1 MTNLFKLPPFNTSSM
16 LKVGLILTLPALL
29 IACDGPETV
38 ANPFQDTGTPVN
50 DSPAAKDQAA
60 RDFEVSL
67 WNNLKANNRC
77 GQCHADVNGGQAPY
91 FADPANVNTS
101 YDAALPLVNL
111 SDPSSSQLVSKV
123 EAGHNCW
130 EQFDSVCADSIK
142 SMISNWAGVPDDNT
156 SARAI
161 KLTAPTI
168 KTPGDSK
175 TFPDLAD
182 SFSTT
187 IHPLLL
193 DNCIACHYE
202 EGLSQQQS
210 PFFANPDASSA
221 YEAVKPKVN
230 IDLPSNS
237 LLVQRL
243 LGKHNCWSDSCD
255 DDAADMQLA
264 IEQFADAIPTTQ
276 IDQNLITS
284 KALVLLDD
292 GIIASGG
299 NRHEFNMI
307 ALWEFKVGTG
317 STAFDT
323 SGIEPAMN
331 LSLNG
336 NVNWLGAYGLDFSG
350 GKAWADTQSSKKL
363 HDFIKSS
370 GEYSVEA
377 WVIPANVTQEDAN
390 ILSLDA
396 GSTNKNFALTQTLY
410 NYNFHNRTAQSNT
423 NGEPALSTPN
433 ADEVLQSSLQHVVAT
448 YDPITGRK
456 IFVNGELIDVPD
468 PISESTSIN
477 VWDDTFAFVLG
488 NSSAEGNPWA
498 GKVRLAAIHNKVLS
512 ETQIK
517 QNFDAGV
524 GQKYFLLFSIAEQTN
539 IADSYIKFEVS
550 QFDSFSYLFNQ
561 PTFINL
567 DPDWVLSGF
576 SIRKMRIGINGK
588 QAIAGQSFA
597 YLDETISSNT
607 YSADEG
613 QLLSSHGAV
622 IALEKGADSDEFFLT
637 FEFLAGNS
645 NAFIEPA
652 PIPPADPA
660 DAEPSS
666 DIGVRTFDEI
676 NATIAKITAIP
687 VTNTTVNNLYLQ
699 YKQQLPTVE
708 TIDAFL
714 SSHQMAIAQLALTS
728 CSERVNLDSVLLAID
743 RVLFTDVDFTESAE
757 TAFNTATKR
766 GYAIDPILN
775 VLLSTDLDTQPD
787 QTETA
792 NLLGADTPQT
802 LGSGSKTYAFDSLI
816 TEMTKCPRAPDTA
829 GVKYDPDDPTTG
841 DPHYNED
848 FPCDPVTDINTVAR
862 TAEIVKAVCAAAVG
876 SAAMLIQ

>member
-1 MTNLFKLPPFNTSSM
+1 M
-16 LKVGLILTLPALL
+16 L
-29 IACDGPETV
+29 IACDGPATV

-50 DSPAAKDQAA
+50 DSPAAAGQAE
-60 RDFEVSL
+60 RDFEANL
-67 WNNLKANNRC
+67 WNNLKADNRC
-77 GQCHADVNGGQAPY
+77 GQCHADISGGQAPY

-101 YDAALPLVNL
+101 YTAALPLVNL
-111 SDPSSSQLVSKV
+111 TDPSSSLLVSKV

-142 SMISNWAGVPDDNT
+142 SMISNWAGVPDDT
-156 SARAI
+156 TTARAI
-161 KLTAPTI
+161 KLTPPTI

-182 SFSTT
+182 SFEATV
-187 IHPLLL
+187 HPLLL
-193 DNCIACHYE
+193 DHCIACHYE

-210 PFFANPDASSA
+210 PFFANPDDASSS
-221 YEAVKPKVN
+221 YEAVKPKIN

-243 LGKHNCWSDSCD
+243 LGNHNCWSDCL
-255 DDAADMQLA
+255 DDAAEMQLA

-336 NVNWLGAYGLDFSG
+336 NVSWLGAYGLDFSG

-370 GEYSVEA
+370 GEYSLEA

-396 GSTNKNFALTQTLY
+396 GSTSKNFALTQTLY
-410 NYNFHNRTAQSNT
+410 NFNFHNRTALSDT

-448 YDPITGRK
+448 YDPVTGRQ

-498 GKVRLAAIHNKVLS
+498 GKIRLAAVHNKIL
-512 ETQIK
+512 TNDQIK
-517 QNFDAGV
+517 QNFEAGV
-524 GQKYFLLFSIAEQTN
+524 GQKYFLLFSIAEQTG
-539 IADSYIKFEVS
+539 IDDSYIKLEVS

-567 DPDWVLSGF
+567 DPAWVPGGF
-576 SIRKMRIGINGK
+576 TIQKMRIGINGK

-597 YLDETISSNT
+597 YLDETVGSST

-652 PIPPADPA
+652 PVPPADPA

-676 NATIAKITAIP
+676 NATIAKITGIP
-687 VTNTTVNNLYLQ
+687 VTNTTVNNLFVQ

-728 CSERVNLDSVLLAID
+728 CSERVNLDSALPAIQ
-743 RVLFTDVDFTESAE
+743 RKLFTDVDFTESAE
-757 TAFNTATKR
+757 TAFDTATKR
-766 GYAIDPILN
+766 GYAIDPVLN
-775 VLLSTDLDTQPD
+775 VLLPADLDSQPD
-787 QTETA
+787 QIEITD
-792 NLLGADTPQT
+792 LLGADTLQT
-802 LGSGSKTYAFDSLI
+802 LDSGVSTYGFDSLI
-816 TEMTKCPRAPDTA
+816 TEMTKCPVD
-829 GVKYDPDDPTTG
+829 G
-841 DPHYNED
+841 DPHYNVD

>member
-1 MTNLFKLPPFNTSSM
+1 MARFFKFSLFDTNSM
-16 LKVGLILTLPALL
+16 LKVGLILTLPAMLT
-29 IACDGPETV
+29 ACDGPATV
-38 ANPFQDTGTPVN
+38 ANPFQDTGTLVN
-50 DSPAAKDQAA
+50 DSPAAAGQAE
-60 RDFEVSL
+60 RDFEVNL
-67 WNNLKANNRC
+67 WNNLKTENRC
-77 GQCHADVNGGQAPY
+77 GQCHADISGGQAPY

-101 YDAALPLVNL
+101 YAAALPLVNL
-111 SDPSSSQLVSKV
+111 SDPSSSLLVTKV

-142 SMISNWAGVPDDNT
+142 SMISNWAGLPSDT
-156 SARAI
+156 TTARAI
-161 KLTAPTI
+161 KLTAPAI

-182 SFSTT
+182 SFEATV
-187 IHPLLL
+187 HPLLL
-193 DNCIACHYE
+193 DHCIACHYE

-221 YEAVKPKVN
+221 YEAVKPKIN

-243 LGKHNCWSDSCD
+243 LGNHNCWSDCL
-255 DDAADMQLA
+255 DDAAEMQLA

-299 NRHEFNMI
+299 NRHEYNMI

-331 LSLNG
+331 LNLNG
-336 NVNWLGAYGLDFSG
+336 NVSWLGAYGLDFSG

-370 GEYSVEA
+370 GEYTIEA

-390 ILSLDA
+390 MLSLDA
-396 GSTNKNFALTQTLY
+396 GSTSKNFALTQTLY
-410 NYNFHNRTAQSNT
+410 NYNFHNRTALSDT
-423 NGEPALSTPN
+423 NGDPALSTPN

-448 YDPITGRK
+448 YDPVTGRQ
-456 IFVNGELIDVPD
+456 IFVNGELINTPD
-468 PISESTSIN
+468 PITESTSIN

-488 NSSAEGNPWA
+488 NSSAEGNPWS
-498 GKVRLAAIHNKVLS
+498 GKIRLAAVHNKIL
-512 ETQIK
+512 TDAQIK

-524 GQKYFLLFSIAEQTN
+524 GQKYFLLFSIAEQTG
-539 IADSYIKFEVS
+539 IDDSYIKVEVS

-561 PTFINL
+561 PAFINL
-567 DPDWVLSGF
+567 NPDWVPGGF
-576 SIRKMRIGINGK
+576 TIQKMRIGINGK

-597 YLDETISSNT
+597 YLDETISSNS

-637 FEFLAGNS
+637 FEFLAGIS
-645 NAFIEPA
+645 NTFVEPA
-652 PIPPADPA
+652 PVPPADPA

-676 NATIAKITAIP
+676 NATIAKITGIP
-687 VTNTTVNNLYLQ
+687 VTNTTVNDLYLQ

-728 CSERVNLDSVLLAID
+728 CSERVNLDSALPAIQ
-743 RVLFTDVDFTESAE
+743 RKLFTDVDFTESAE
-757 TAFNTATKR
+757 TAFNTLTKR
-766 GYAIDPILN
+766 GYAIDPVLN

-787 QTETA
+787 QTETT
-792 NLLGADTPQT
+792 NLLGANTPQT
-802 LGSGSKTYAFDSLI
+802 LDSGSGTYSFDSLI
-816 TEMTKCPRAPDTA
+816 TEMTKCPVD
-829 GVKYDPDDPTTG
+829 G
-841 DPHYNED
+841 DPHFNED
-848 FPCDPVTDINTVAR
+848 FPCNPVTDINTVAR
-862 TAEIVKAVCAAAVG
+862 TAEIVKAICAAAVG

>member
-1 MTNLFKLPPFNTSSM
+1 MTNLFRTPSFKKTAFH
-16 LKVGLILTLPALL
+16 KVGLILMLPVIL
-29 IACDGPETV
+29 IACDGPATV
-38 ANPFQDTGTPVN
+38 QNPFQDNGTPVN
-50 DSPAAKDQAA
+50 DSPAAAGEEERA
-60 RDFEVSL
+60 YEINV
-67 WNNLKANNRC
+67 WNNLKTDNRC
-77 GQCHADVNGGQAPY
+77 GQCHADIDGGQAPY

-101 YDAALPLVNL
+101 YTAALPMVDFD
-111 SDPSSSQLVSKV
+111 DPSSSLMVTKV
-123 EAGHNCW
+123 AEGHNCW

-142 SMISNWAGVPDDNT
+142 SMISNWSGIPDDT
-156 SARAI
+156 TTARAI
-161 KLTAPTI
+161 KLTAPEI
-168 KTPGDSK
+168 KSPGDSK
-175 TFPDLAD
+175 TFPDSSD
-182 SFSTT
+182 SFATT
-187 IHPLLL
+187 VHPLLL
-193 DNCIACHYE
+193 DHCIACHYE

-210 PFFANPDASSA
+210 PFFSNPDANSA
-221 YEAVKPKVN
+221 YEAVKSKIN

-243 LGKHNCWSDSCD
+243 IGKHNCWSDECS
-255 DDAADMQLA
+255 DDATEMQTA
-264 IEQFADAIPTTQ
+264 IEQFAAAIPTTE
-276 IDQNLITS
+276 IDQTLITS

-307 ALWEFKVGTG
+307 AIWEFKVGTG

-331 LSLNG
+331 LSLDG
-336 NVNWLGAYGLDFSG
+336 NYNWLGAYGLDFFG
-350 GKAWADTQSSKKL
+350 GKAWADTQSSRKL

-370 GEYSVEA
+370 GEYSIEA

-390 ILSLDA
+390 ILSFDA
-396 GSTNKNFALTQTLY
+396 GSTRKNFALTQTLY

-423 NGEPALSTPN
+423 NGDPALSTPD
-433 ADEVLQSSLQHVVAT
+433 AAEVLQSSLQHVVAT
-448 YDPITGRK
+448 YDPVNGRQ
-456 IFVNGELIDVPD
+456 IFINGELIDVPD
-468 PISESTSIN
+468 PIGESTSIN

-488 NSSAEGNPWA
+488 NSSSEGNPWS
-498 GKVRLAAIHNKVLS
+498 GKIRLAAVHNKILT

-517 QNFDAGV
+517 QNFEAGV
-524 GQKYFLLFSIAEQTN
+524 GQKYFLLFSIAEQTG
-539 IADSYIKFEVS
+539 IDDSFIKVEVS
-550 QFDSFSYLFNQ
+550 QFDNFSYLFYE

-567 DPDWVLSGF
+567 DPTWVPGGF
-576 SIRKMRIGINGK
+576 AIQKMRIGINGK
-588 QAIAGQSFA
+588 QAIAGQSFG
-597 YLDETISSNT
+597 YLDETVSSDL

-613 QLLSSHGAV
+613 QLLSTHGAV

-652 PIPPADPA
+652 PIPPAAPV

-676 NATIAKITAIP
+676 NATIAKLTGIP

-728 CSERVNLDSVLLAID
+728 CSERVNLDSALATGDIN
-743 RVLFTDVDFTESAE
+743 RLLFTNVNFSESAQ
-757 TAFNTATKR
+757 TAFDTATKR
-766 GYAIDPILN
+766 GYAIDPVLD
-775 VLLSTDLDTQPD
+775 VLLSTDLDSQPD

-792 NLLGADTPQT
+792 NLLGAETAQT
-802 LGSGSKTYAFDSLI
+802 LDSGTSIYSYDSLI
-816 TEMTKCPRAPDTA
+816 TEMTKCPVD
-829 GVKYDPDDPTTG
+829 G
-841 DPHYNED
+841 DPHYNEN
-848 FPCDPVTDINTVAR
+848 FPCNPVTDINTVAR